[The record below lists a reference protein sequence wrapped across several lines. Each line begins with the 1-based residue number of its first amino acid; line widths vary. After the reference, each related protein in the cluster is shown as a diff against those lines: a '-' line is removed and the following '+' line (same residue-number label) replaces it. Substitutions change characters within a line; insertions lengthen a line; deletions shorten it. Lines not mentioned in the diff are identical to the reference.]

1 MRHYDVATVVIK
13 RNNKYLLQRRTG
25 DPNEGTVDLLGT
37 FGGKIEEDESSVD
50 AICRELAE
58 ETTLNVLPERM
69 NYIGV
74 VDVTSILH
82 SERVSVS
89 LATFELTLT
98 KDEAIEATEGEL
110 VELLPLEVENLL
122 SKMTNGTRAVFEQ
135 LVDKE

>member
-37 FGGKIEEDESSVD
+37 FGGKIEEDEPSVD